1 MFTRKQVFEGAGN
14 ESLFLWGARQ
24 TGKSTLLKSLFPN
37 AIWFDL
43 LKSDVYRRYQAN
55 PAQFRETIL
64 ASETNNIVIVDEIQK
79 IPELLDEIHW
89 LIVNHPIQ
97 FILSG
102 SSPRKIIRVG
112 SNLLGGRAL
121 RYELYPLL
129 QSDKRAGP
137 RLMPG

>member
-55 PAQFRETIL
+55 P
-64 ASETNNIVIVDEIQK
+64 
-79 IPELLDEIHW
+79 
-89 LIVNHPIQ
+89 
-97 FILSG
+97 
-102 SSPRKIIRVG
+102 
-112 SNLLGGRAL
+112 NL
-121 RYELYPLL
+121 EKLY
-129 QSDKRAGP
+129 
-137 RLMPG
+137 